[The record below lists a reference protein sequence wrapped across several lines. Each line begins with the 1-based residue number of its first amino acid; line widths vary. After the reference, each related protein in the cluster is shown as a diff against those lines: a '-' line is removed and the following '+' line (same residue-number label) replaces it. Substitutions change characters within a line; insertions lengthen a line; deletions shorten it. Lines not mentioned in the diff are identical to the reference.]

1 MALQKMR
8 FLEELELDK
17 KKKKKIF
24 SCQSL
29 HRLLIEGYRRVYS
42 PPIFAAPCSPMKILE
57 RYKK

>member
-1 MALQKMR
+1 MALERMR
-8 FLEELELDK
+8 VLEELELE
-17 KKKKKIF
+17 KKKIF

-42 PPIFAAPCSPMKILE
+42 PPIFAAPCSPMKIVE